1 MLTKM
6 QTKTPV
12 QSKHKYAVT
21 CENLHFSYSFKSIL
35 QDVNLAIPHGAVVG
49 LIGANGCGKST
60 LLRCLVGLQIPQQ
73 GQVKLFNTPA
83 LDMDDSIRER
93 LGFVTQSADLF
104 PWLTVEKHIK
114 MIGQAYP
121 KWRERRALE
130 LAIRLR
136 LPMGREVSQLSGGDQ
151 QKLAVVLALAHQPD
165 LIILD
170 EPVSSLDPITR
181 RDFMRSL
188 FQDERPFFADSK
200 DDSIIDSGDEANNSN
215 ADYAPTIVISSHLL
229 SDLERVVSH
238 VAFMRDGRIQ
248 LFEEWD
254 AVLEFVRILP
264 KSQFQLPK
272 ALCIADNKEQII
284 VDIRSLKNNP
294 TTTAALTFNIEDIIA
309 APSIHGLD
317 DLFIALNS

>member
-12 QSKHKYAVT
+12 QSKHSYAVT

-73 GQVKLFNTPA
+73 GQVKLFGTPA
-83 LDMDDSIRER
+83 LDMDDSVRER
-93 LGFVTQSADLF
+93 LGFVAQSADLF
-104 PWLTVEKHIK
+104 PWLTVEKHVK

-130 LAIRLR
+130 LAIRLH

-188 FQDERPFFADSK
+188 FQDERPFFADSI
-200 DDSIIDSGDEANNSN
+200 DDFVDEANNSN

-254 AVLEFVRILP
+254 AVLEFVRVLP
-264 KSQFQLPK
+264 KSQFHLPK
-272 ALCIADNKEQII
+272 ALCIADNKEQVI
-284 VDIRSLKNNP
+284 VDIRSLKSNP
-294 TTTAALTFNIEDIIA
+294 NKTAALTFNIEDIIA
-309 APSIHGLD
+309 APTIHGLD

>member
-1 MLTKM
+1 MQNQM

-12 QSKHKYAVT
+12 QSKNKYAVT
-21 CENLHFSYSFKSIL
+21 CDHLHFSYNFKPIL
-35 QDVNLAIPHGAVVG
+35 QDVNLAIPQGAVVG

-60 LLRCLVGLQIPQQ
+60 LLRCLVGLHIPQQ
-73 GQVKLFNTPA
+73 GQVRLFDTPA
-83 LDMDDSIRER
+83 LEMNDSVRER
-93 LGFVTQSADLF
+93 LGFVAQSADLF

-130 LAIRLR
+130 LALRLR

-188 FQDERPFFADSK
+188 FQDERPFFTESVDEENDS
-200 DDSIIDSGDEANNSN
+200 NT
-215 ADYAPTIVISSHLL
+215 DYTPTILISSHLL

-264 KSQFQLPK
+264 KSQFNLPT
-272 ALCIADNKEQII
+272 ALCIADNKEQMI
-284 VDIRSLKNNP
+284 VDIRSLKNNLAKN
-294 TTTAALTFNIEDIIA
+294 TLLASHIEDIIA
-309 APSIHGLD
+309 APCINGLD
-317 DLFIALNS
+317 DIFIALNS

>member
-1 MLTKM
+1 
-6 QTKTPV
+6 
-12 QSKHKYAVT
+12 
-21 CENLHFSYSFKSIL
+21 
-35 QDVNLAIPHGAVVG
+35 

-73 GQVKLFNTPA
+73 GQVHLFDIPA
-83 LDMDDSIRER
+83 LEMDDTVRER
-93 LGFVTQSADLF
+93 LGFVAQSADLF
-104 PWLTVEKHIK
+104 PWMTVEKHIK

-130 LAIRLR
+130 LALRLR

-165 LIILD
+165 LIVLD
-170 EPVSSLDPITR
+170 EPVSSLDPMTR

-188 FQDERPFFADSK
+188 FQDVRPFFSE
-200 DDSIIDSGDEANNSN
+200 SVDEANDSD
-215 ADYAPTIVISSHLL
+215 ADYAPTILISSHLL

-254 AVLEFVRILP
+254 AVLEFIRVVPKSLFRLP
-264 KSQFQLPK
+264 KS
-272 ALCIADNKEQII
+272 LCIAENAEQLIL
-284 VDIRSLKNNP
+284 DIRTLNNWTKINP
-294 TTTAALTFNIEDIIA
+294 ATGFDIDAITTSPNIN
-309 APSIHGLD
+309 GLD

>member
-1 MLTKM
+1 M
-6 QTKTPV
+6 QTKTPA
-12 QSKHKYAVT
+12 QSKSKYALT

-35 QDVNLAIPHGAVVG
+35 QDVNLEIPHGAVVG

-73 GQVKLFNTPA
+73 GQVLLFDTPA
-83 LDMDDSIRER
+83 SEMDDTVRER
-93 LGFVTQSADLF
+93 LGFVAQSADLF

-121 KWRERRALE
+121 KWRERRAIE
-130 LAIRLR
+130 LALRLR

-165 LIILD
+165 LIVLD
-170 EPVSSLDPITR
+170 EPVSSLDPMTR

-188 FQDERPFFADSK
+188 FQDARPLFSDSV
-200 DDSIIDSGDEANNSN
+200 DEVNDNEP
-215 ADYAPTIVISSHLL
+215 DYAPTIIISSHLL

-254 AVLEFVRILP
+254 AVLEFIRVVP
-264 KSQFQLPK
+264 KSLCKLPES
-272 ALCIADNKEQII
+272 LCIAENAEQLIL
-284 VDIRSLKNNP
+284 DIRTLNNWTKTNP
-294 TTTAALTFNIEDIIA
+294 ATGFDIDAITT
-309 APSIHGLD
+309 APSINGLD

>member
-1 MLTKM
+1 MQNQM

-12 QSKHKYAVT
+12 QSKNKYAVT
-21 CENLHFSYSFKSIL
+21 CDHLHFSYNFKPIL
-35 QDVNLAIPHGAVVG
+35 QDVNLAIPQGAVVG

-60 LLRCLVGLQIPQQ
+60 LLRCLVGLHIPQR
-73 GQVKLFNTPA
+73 GQVHLFDTPA
-83 LDMDDSIRER
+83 LEMNDSVRER
-93 LGFVTQSADLF
+93 LGFVAQSADLF

-130 LAIRLR
+130 LALRLR

-188 FQDERPFFADSK
+188 FQDERPFFTESV
-200 DDSIIDSGDEANNSN
+200 GEENESN
-215 ADYAPTIVISSHLL
+215 TDYTPTILISSHLL

-264 KSQFQLPK
+264 KSQFNLPT
-272 ALCIADNKEQII
+272 ALCIADNKEQMI
-284 VDIRSLKNNP
+284 VDIRSLKNNLSKN
-294 TTTAALTFNIEDIIA
+294 TSLASHIEDIIA
-309 APSIHGLD
+309 APCINGLD
-317 DLFIALNS
+317 DIFIALNS

>member
-1 MLTKM
+1 M
-6 QTKTPV
+6 QTKTKASAAK
-12 QSKHKYAVT
+12 QFAIS

-60 LLRCLVGLQIPQQ
+60 LLRCLVGLHNPQQ
-73 GQVKLFNTPA
+73 GQVRLFNTPA
-83 LDMDDSIRER
+83 LEMDDTIRER
-93 LGFVTQSADLF
+93 LGFVAQSADLF
-104 PWLTVEKHIK
+104 PWLSVEKHIK

-121 KWRERRALE
+121 KWRERRAIE
-130 LAIRLR
+130 LALRLR

-165 LIILD
+165 LVILD
-170 EPVSSLDPITR
+170 EPVSSLDPMTR

-188 FQDERPFFADSK
+188 FQDERPFFADSIDETDQH
-200 DDSIIDSGDEANNSN
+200 DDSAK
-215 ADYAPTIVISSHLL
+215 YAPTILISSHLL

-254 AVLEFVRILP
+254 AVLEFIRVLP
-264 KSQFQLPK
+264 KSLFKLPK
-272 ALCIADNKEQII
+272 SLCIAENAEQLIL
-284 VDIRSLKNNP
+284 DIRTLNNWTKTNP
-294 TTTAALTFNIEDIIA
+294 ATGFDIDAIVTV
-309 APSIHGLD
+309 PSISGLD

>member
-1 MLTKM
+1 M
-6 QTKTPV
+6 QNKTTA
-12 QSKHKYAVT
+12 QRKNQHAIS

-35 QDVNLAIPHGAVVG
+35 QDVNLTIPHGAVVG

-60 LLRCLVGLQIPQQ
+60 LLRCLVGLHTPQH
-73 GQVKLFNTPA
+73 GQVRLFDTPA
-83 LDMDDSIRER
+83 LEMDDTIRER
-93 LGFVTQSADLF
+93 LGFVAQSADLF
-104 PWLTVEKHIK
+104 PWMTVEKHIK

-130 LAIRLR
+130 LALRLR
-136 LPMGREVSQLSGGDQ
+136 LPMMREVSQLSGGDQ

-170 EPVSSLDPITR
+170 EPVSSLDPMTR

-188 FQDERPFFADSK
+188 FQDERSFFADSV
-200 DDSIIDSGDEANNSN
+200 DSEKPSDSCD
-215 ADYAPTIVISSHLL
+215 DYAPTILISSHLL

-238 VAFMRDGRIQ
+238 VAFMRDGKIQ

-254 AVLEFVRILP
+254 TVLEFIRILP
-264 KSQFQLPK
+264 RSAFDLPK
-272 ALCIADNKEQII
+272 SVCIAENTETKI
-284 VDIRSLKNNP
+284 VDIRSLADWKQRN
-294 TTTAALTFNIEDIIA
+294 TMSDLAVDEIIA
-309 APSIHGLD
+309 APAIHGLD

>member
-1 MLTKM
+1 M
-6 QTKTPV
+6 QTKTKV
-12 QSKHKYAVT
+12 QCKNQYAVT
-21 CENLHFSYSFKSIL
+21 CKNLHFSYSFKSIL
-35 QDVNLAIPHGAVVG
+35 QDVNLAIPQGAVVG

-73 GQVKLFNTPA
+73 GQARLFDTPA
-83 LDMDDSIRER
+83 LEMDDAIRER
-93 LGFVTQSADLF
+93 LGFVAQSADLF

-121 KWRERRALE
+121 KWRERRAIE
-130 LAIRLR
+130 LALRLR

-170 EPVSSLDPITR
+170 EPVSSLDPMTR

-188 FQDERPFFADSK
+188 FQDERPFFADS
-200 DDSIIDSGDEANNSN
+200 DDEAHDSD
-215 ADYAPTIVISSHLL
+215 ADYAPTILISSHLL

-264 KSQFQLPK
+264 KSSFHLPK
-272 ALCIADNKEQII
+272 SLFIYENAEQLVI
-284 VDIRSLKNNP
+284 DIRSLNNWTRKNP
-294 TTTAALTFNIEDIIA
+294 ATHLNIEDIMEASTIN
-309 APSIHGLD
+309 GLD

>member
-1 MLTKM
+1 M
-6 QTKTPV
+6 QTKTSP
-12 QSKHKYAVT
+12 QSKSKNAVT

-60 LLRCLVGLQIPQQ
+60 LLRCLVGLQSPQQ
-73 GQVKLFNTPA
+73 GQVHLFDIPA
-83 LDMDDSIRER
+83 LEMDDTVRER
-93 LGFVTQSADLF
+93 LGFVAQSADLF
-104 PWLTVEKHIK
+104 PWMTVEKHIK

-121 KWRERRALE
+121 KWRERRAIE
-130 LAIRLR
+130 LALRLR

-170 EPVSSLDPITR
+170 EPVSSLDPMTR

-188 FQDERPFFADSK
+188 FQDARPLFSDSV
-200 DDSIIDSGDEANNSN
+200 DEVNDSEP
-215 ADYAPTIVISSHLL
+215 DYAPTIIISSHLL

-238 VAFMRDGRIQ
+238 VAFMRDGQIQ

-254 AVLEFVRILP
+254 AVLEFIRVVPKSLCKLP
-264 KSQFQLPK
+264 KS
-272 ALCIADNKEQII
+272 LCIAENAEQLIL
-284 VDIRSLKNNP
+284 DIRTLNNWTKTNP
-294 TTTAALTFNIEDIIA
+294 ATGFDIDAITT
-309 APSIHGLD
+309 APSINGLD

>member
-1 MLTKM
+1 M
-6 QTKTPV
+6 QTKTSA
-12 QSKHKYAVT
+12 QSKNKNAVT

-60 LLRCLVGLQIPQQ
+60 LLRCLVGLQSPQQ
-73 GQVKLFNTPA
+73 GQVHLFDVPT
-83 LDMDDSIRER
+83 LEMDDTVRER
-93 LGFVTQSADLF
+93 LGFVAQSADLF
-104 PWLTVEKHIK
+104 PWMTVEKHIM

-121 KWRERRALE
+121 KWRERRAIE
-130 LAIRLR
+130 LALRLR

-170 EPVSSLDPITR
+170 EPVSSLDPMTR

-188 FQDERPFFADSK
+188 FQDARSFFS
-200 DDSIIDSGDEANNSN
+200 DSGDEVNDSEP
-215 ADYAPTIVISSHLL
+215 DYAPTIIISSHLL

-238 VAFMRDGRIQ
+238 VAFMRDGQIQ

-254 AVLEFVRILP
+254 AVLEFIRVVPKSLCKLP
-264 KSQFQLPK
+264 KS
-272 ALCIADNKEQII
+272 LCIAENAEQLIL
-284 VDIRSLKNNP
+284 DIRTLNNWTKSNP
-294 TTTAALTFNIEDIIA
+294 ATDFDIDAIIT
-309 APSIHGLD
+309 APSINGLD

>member
-1 MLTKM
+1 M
-6 QTKTPV
+6 QTKITTSAAK
-12 QSKHKYAVT
+12 QFAIT

-60 LLRCLVGLQIPQQ
+60 LLRCLVGLHKPQQ
-73 GQVKLFNTPA
+73 GQVRLFDRPV
-83 LDMDDSIRER
+83 LEMDDTIRER
-93 LGFVTQSADLF
+93 LGFVAQSADLF

-121 KWRERRALE
+121 KWRERRAIE
-130 LAIRLR
+130 LALRLR

-165 LIILD
+165 LVILD
-170 EPVSSLDPITR
+170 EPVSSLDPMTR

-188 FQDERPFFADSK
+188 FQDERPFFS
-200 DDSIIDSGDEANNSN
+200 DSIDENAIQDSSAE
-215 ADYAPTIVISSHLL
+215 YAPTILISSHLL

-264 KSQFQLPK
+264 RSAFDLPK
-272 ALCIADNKEQII
+272 SLCLAENREQCI
-284 VDIRSLKNNP
+284 VDIRSLSDWLKRNP
-294 TTTAALTFNIEDIIA
+294 ETNFNLSDIIA
-309 APSIHGLD
+309 AAPINGLD

>member
-1 MLTKM
+1 M
-6 QTKTPV
+6 QTKTSA
-12 QSKHKYAVT
+12 QSKNKYAVT

-35 QDVNLAIPHGAVVG
+35 QDVNLTIPQGAVVG

-73 GQVKLFNTPA
+73 GQVHLFDTPA
-83 LDMDDSIRER
+83 LDMDDTVRER
-93 LGFVTQSADLF
+93 LGFVAQSADLF

-121 KWRERRALE
+121 KWHERRAIE

-151 QKLAVVLALAHQPD
+151 QKLAVVLALAHQAD

-170 EPVSSLDPITR
+170 EPVSSLDPMTR

-188 FQDERPFFADSK
+188 FQDERPFFADS
-200 DDSIIDSGDEANNSN
+200 GDEAHNSD
-215 ADYAPTIVISSHLL
+215 ADYAPTILISSHLL

-264 KSQFQLPK
+264 KSSFNLPK
-272 ALCIADNKEQII
+272 SLCIYENAEQLVI
-284 VDIRSLKNNP
+284 DIRSLNNWTRKNPVSN
-294 TTTAALTFNIEDIIA
+294 FNIQDIMA
-309 APSIHGLD
+309 APTINGLD

>member
-1 MLTKM
+1 M
-6 QTKTPV
+6 QPKTST
-12 QSKHKYAVT
+12 QSKNKNAVT

-35 QDVNLAIPHGAVVG
+35 QEVNLAIPHGAVVG

-60 LLRCLVGLQIPQQ
+60 LLRCLVGLQSPQQ
-73 GQVKLFNTPA
+73 GQVHLFDIPA
-83 LDMDDSIRER
+83 LEMDDTVRER
-93 LGFVTQSADLF
+93 LGFVAQSADLF
-104 PWLTVEKHIK
+104 PWMTVEKHIK

-121 KWRERRALE
+121 KWRERRAIE
-130 LAIRLR
+130 LALRLR

-170 EPVSSLDPITR
+170 EPVSSLDPMTR

-188 FQDERPFFADSK
+188 FQDARPIFS
-200 DDSIIDSGDEANNSN
+200 DSGDEANDSDT
-215 ADYAPTIVISSHLL
+215 DYAPTIIISSHLL

-248 LFEEWD
+248 LFDEWD
-254 AVLEFVRILP
+254 AVLEFIRVVPKSLCKLP
-264 KSQFQLPK
+264 KS
-272 ALCIADNKEQII
+272 LCIAENAEQFIL
-284 VDIRSLKNNP
+284 DIRTLNNWTKTNP
-294 TTTAALTFNIEDIIA
+294 VTGFDIDAIIT
-309 APSIHGLD
+309 APSINGLD

>member
-1 MLTKM
+1 M
-6 QTKTPV
+6 QTKTST
-12 QSKHKYAVT
+12 QSKNKNAVT

-60 LLRCLVGLQIPQQ
+60 LLRCLVGLQVPQQ
-73 GQVKLFNTPA
+73 GQVHLFDIPA
-83 LDMDDSIRER
+83 LEMDDTVRER
-93 LGFVTQSADLF
+93 LGFVAQSADLF
-104 PWLTVEKHIK
+104 PWMTVEKHIT

-121 KWRERRALE
+121 KWRERRAIE
-130 LAIRLR
+130 LALRLR

-170 EPVSSLDPITR
+170 EPVSSLDPMTR

-188 FQDERPFFADSK
+188 FQDARSFFSDSV
-200 DDSIIDSGDEANNSN
+200 DEVNDSEPE
-215 ADYAPTIVISSHLL
+215 YAPTIIISSHLL

-238 VAFMRDGRIQ
+238 VAFMRDGQIQ

-254 AVLEFVRILP
+254 AVLEFIRIVPKSLCKLP
-264 KSQFQLPK
+264 KS
-272 ALCIADNKEQII
+272 LCIAENAEQFIL
-284 VDIRSLKNNP
+284 DIRTLNNWTKTNP
-294 TTTAALTFNIEDIIA
+294 ATGFDIDAIIT
-309 APSIHGLD
+309 APSINGLD

>member
-1 MLTKM
+1 MQNQM
-6 QTKTPV
+6 QTKTSV
-12 QSKHKYAVT
+12 QSKKKYAVT
-21 CENLHFSYSFKSIL
+21 CDHLHFSYSFKPIL
-35 QDVNLAIPHGAVVG
+35 QDVNLAIPQGAVVG

-60 LLRCLVGLQIPQQ
+60 LLRCLVGLHIPQQ
-73 GQVKLFNTPA
+73 GQVHLFDTPA
-83 LDMDDSIRER
+83 LEMNDSVRER
-93 LGFVTQSADLF
+93 LGFVAQSADLF

-130 LAIRLR
+130 LALRLR

-188 FQDERPFFADSK
+188 FQDERPFFTESVDEENDS
-200 DDSIIDSGDEANNSN
+200 NT
-215 ADYAPTIVISSHLL
+215 DYTPTILISSHLL

-264 KSQFQLPK
+264 KSQFSLPTV
-272 ALCIADNKEQII
+272 LCIADNKEQMI
-284 VDIRSLKNNP
+284 VDIRSLKNNLAKN
-294 TTTAALTFNIEDIIA
+294 TSLARHIEDIIA
-309 APSIHGLD
+309 APCINGLD
-317 DLFIALNS
+317 DIFIALNS

>member
-1 MLTKM
+1 M
-6 QTKTPV
+6 QPKTSI
-12 QSKHKYAVT
+12 QSKNKNAVT

-35 QDVNLAIPHGAVVG
+35 QEVNLAIPHGAVVG

-60 LLRCLVGLQIPQQ
+60 LLRCLVGLQSPQQ
-73 GQVKLFNTPA
+73 GQVHLFDIPA
-83 LDMDDSIRER
+83 LEMDDTVRER
-93 LGFVTQSADLF
+93 LGFVAQSADLF
-104 PWLTVEKHIK
+104 PWMTVEKHIK

-121 KWRERRALE
+121 KWRERRAIE
-130 LAIRLR
+130 LALRLR

-170 EPVSSLDPITR
+170 EPVSSLDPMTR

-188 FQDERPFFADSK
+188 FQDARPIFS
-200 DDSIIDSGDEANNSN
+200 DSGDEANDSEP
-215 ADYAPTIVISSHLL
+215 DYAPTIIISSHLL

-248 LFEEWD
+248 LFDEWD
-254 AVLEFVRILP
+254 AVLEFIRVVPKSLCKLP
-264 KSQFQLPK
+264 KS
-272 ALCIADNKEQII
+272 LCIAENAEQFIL
-284 VDIRSLKNNP
+284 DIRTLHNWTKTNP
-294 TTTAALTFNIEDIIA
+294 ATGFDIDAIIT
-309 APSIHGLD
+309 APSINGLD